1 MAKKPP
7 QAFEVNFDGLVGPT
21 HNYSGLSFGNIASTG
36 FRGTDSNPREAV
48 LQGLAKMKALA
59 DLGLR
64 QGLLPPQERPDLPTL
79 RRLGFS
85 GNDKTVL
92 ADAALQAPELLS
104 AIYSASSMWT
114 ANAATVSPSA
124 DTEDRKV
131 HFTPANLISKFH
143 RSLEAPLT
151 SLALRKIFKG
161 SGFVHHEALI
171 GGPAMGDEGAANHT
185 RLCSEYGGKGLE
197 FFVFG
202 RYGLR
207 EGGVAPRK
215 FPARQTFEASAAV
228 ARSHRLA
235 DDAVVFAQQNPEAI
249 DAGVFHNDVA
259 GVGNQNVYFYHEQA
273 YLNSGEVMSELRKK
287 FHETCGGELKLVEVP
302 ASKVSMGDAV
312 KSYLFNSQL
321 LTLPSGQMAL
331 FAPVEC
337 RENPSVERYLGELTA
352 SNSSP
357 FREVRYLDL
366 RQSMRNG
373 GGPACLRL
381 RVVLTEK
388 ELKSVQKQVLM
399 TDKLHGRLVV
409 WARRHY
415 RDRMVIDDLRDPALW
430 TESRAALDQL
440 TQVLG
445 LGALYPFQR

>member
-1 MAKKPP
+1 MAKKSP

-48 LQGLAKMKALA
+48 LQGLSKMKALA
-59 DLGLR
+59 NLGLH
-64 QGLLPPQERPDLPTL
+64 QGLLPPQERPDLAAL

-92 ADAALQAPELLS
+92 AEAALQAPELLS

-124 DTEDRKV
+124 DTGDRKV

-161 SGFVHHEALI
+161 SSFVHHEALI

-202 RYGLR
+202 RHGLR

-215 FPARQTFEASAAV
+215 FPARQTREASAAV

-235 DDAVVFAQQNPEAI
+235 NDAVVFAQQNPEAI

-259 GVGNQNVYFYHEQA
+259 GVGNQDVYFFHEQA

-287 FHETCGGELKLVEVP
+287 FHETCGGEL
-302 ASKVSMGDAV
+302 MGDAV

-337 RENPSVERYLGELTA
+337 RENPSVERYLRELTA

-381 RVVLTEK
+381 RVVLTER
-388 ELKSVQKQVLM
+388 ELMGVQKKVLM
-399 TDKLHGRLVV
+399 TDRLHDRLVV
-409 WARRHY
+409 WAKKHY

-430 TESRAALDQL
+430 KESRAALDQL
-440 TQVLG
+440 TQILG
-445 LGALYPFQR
+445 LGSLYPFQR